1 MTAVPFQANQRFG
14 QYTLVR
20 PIAVGG
26 MAEVWLAK
34 LDGPQGF
41 QKKVALKRMTGSIA
55 EQPQFVTMFLDEAR
69 LMSGLTHPNICQVFE
84 LGERED
90 NFYVAMEFID
100 GETVQH
106 VMRAVTRA
114 QQRLPMELAIK
125 IARDCADALHY
136 AHTKQ
141 GDDGK
146 PLNVIHRDVSPQNL
160 MVTYEGVPKLLD
172 FGIAKAATRTNA
184 TEVGQLKGKLS
195 YMPPEQARGETLD
208 QRADQFSLGVMLF
221 EMLTHTRLYPPLKEM
236 DLFRKVALEET
247 PYETA
252 RQREP
257 SIPEDLSNLVARM
270 MERDATKRYPSLA
283 EVRDQLTAH
292 LHDHTT
298 SIPSNEAMSNFMTA
312 YFPPETRGAVV
323 KQDTPEP
330 AKVHKGFTT
339 STMMGRSGKRW
350 QFATIALL
358 ALLGTGSLAMALWPS
373 PKPVEDLDAAEAPP
387 TVKVI
392 EPPAPLPEP
401 EAEYVP
407 YIAPPKPEIQPEPE
421 PEEEPESIPKGV
433 KAAPPKKKVAPAPKG
448 KGLLSLQTSP
458 WSIVRFG
465 KKNLGETP
473 LVGVPF
479 PVGRHRLVLTNDER
493 KLRTTIEVE
502 IKAGQTT
509 TLKLKL

>member
-1 MTAVPFQANQRFG
+1 MAITAVPFQANQRFG
-14 QYTLVR
+14 QYTLIR

-41 QKKVALKRMTGSIA
+41 QKKVALKRMTGTIA
-55 EQPQFVTMFLDEAR
+55 DQPQFVTMFLDEAR

-106 VMRAVTRA
+106 ILRAVTRA
-114 QQRLPMELAIK
+114 QQKLPIELALK
-125 IARDCADALHY
+125 IARDCADALYY
-136 AHTKQ
+136 AHTKT
-141 GDDGK
+141 GDDDK
-146 PLNVIHRDVSPQNL
+146 PLNVVHRDVSPQNL
-160 MVTYEGVPKLLD
+160 MVTYEGVPRLLD
-172 FGIAKAATRTNA
+172 FGIAKVATRTNA

-195 YMPPEQARGETLD
+195 YMPPEQARGEPLD
-208 QRADQFSLGVMLF
+208 PRADQFSLGVLLF

-252 RQREP
+252 REREP
-257 SIPEDLSNLVARM
+257 SVPEDLSNLVARM
-270 MERDATKRYPSLA
+270 MERDASKRYPSLA

-292 LHDHTT
+292 LHDHTH
-298 SIPSNEAMSNFMTA
+298 SIPSNEAMANFMLA
-312 YFPPETRGAVV
+312 YFPPETRGGVV

-330 AKVHKGFTT
+330 AKVHPGLNT
-339 STMMGRSGKRW
+339 STMMRRAGKRW

-358 ALLGTGSLAMALWPS
+358 GLIGTGSLAMALWPS
-373 PKPVEDLDAAEAPP
+373 RAPQADLEPAELPP
-387 TVKVI
+387 TVKVVDL
-392 EPPAPLPEP
+392 PPPLPEP

-407 YIAPPKPEIQPEPE
+407 YIAPPREDARPEPE
-421 PEEEPESIPKGV
+421 P
-433 KAAPPKKKVAPAPKG
+433 APALPASKKQRPG
-448 KGLLSLQTSP
+448 PAVKGLLSLQTSP
-458 WSIVRFG
+458 WSIVHFG
-465 KKNLGETP
+465 KRSLGETP

-479 PVGRHRLVLTNDER
+479 PVGKHRLVLTNDER

-502 IKAGQTT
+502 IKPGQTT

>member
-1 MTAVPFQANQRFG
+1 MTVVPFQAQQRFA
-14 QYTLVR
+14 QYILIR

-26 MAEVWLAK
+26 MAEVWLAT

-41 QKKVALKRMTGSIA
+41 QKKVALKRMTGTIA
-55 EQPQFVTMFLDEAR
+55 EQPLYVTMFLDEAR

-100 GETVQH
+100 GQTVQH

-114 QQRLPMELAIK
+114 QQRLPVELALK
-125 IARDCADALHY
+125 IARDVADALYY

-141 GDDGK
+141 GEDGR

-172 FGIAKAATRTNA
+172 FGIAKAATRSNA

-195 YMPPEQARGETLD
+195 YMPPEQARGELLD
-208 QRADQFSLGVMLF
+208 ARADQFSLGVLLF

-236 DLFRKVALEET
+236 DLFRKVAMDT
-247 PYETA
+247 APYETP

-257 SIPEDLSNLVARM
+257 SVPEALSELVAKM
-270 MERDATKRYPSLA
+270 MSREPSQRFPSLA
-283 EVRDQLTAH
+283 EVRDALTAY
-292 LHDHTT
+292 LHANAK
-298 SIPSNEAMSNFMTA
+298 SIPSNEALAHFMGSC
-312 YFPPETRGAVV
+312 FPPATREQAPEADSQPPLWVGERSRSSLASRGRRRWKLATRGLLAFFGAVALAAAVWPSAPAPVLEVEPVPAVV
-323 KQDTPEP
+323 
-330 AKVHKGFTT
+330 V
-339 STMMGRSGKRW
+339 
-350 QFATIALL
+350 IARP
-358 ALLGTGSLAMALWPS
+358 T
-373 PKPVEDLDAAEAPP
+373 APP
-387 TVKVI
+387 
-392 EPPAPLPEP
+392 PEP
-401 EAEYVP
+401 ETEFIPFVEP
-407 YIAPPKPEIQPEPE
+407 APPLPAPE
-421 PEEEPESIPKGV
+421 KVNKRVTV
-433 KAAPPKKKVAPAPKG
+433 KTPKG

-458 WSIVRFG
+458 WSNVIFG

-479 PVGRHRLVLTNDER
+479 PVGRHRLVLVNDER
-493 KLRTTIEVE
+493 KLKTTIEVD
-502 IKAGQTT
+502 IKANQTT